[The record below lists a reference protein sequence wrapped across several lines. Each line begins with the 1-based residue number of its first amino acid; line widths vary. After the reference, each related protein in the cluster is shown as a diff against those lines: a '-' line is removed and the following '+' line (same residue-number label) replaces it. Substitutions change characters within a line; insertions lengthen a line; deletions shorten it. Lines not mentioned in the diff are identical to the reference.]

1 MVPPVLKS
9 NFNTLNCVLFCSLAL
24 KCTSTFIT
32 VLVKTTNN
40 YICYLELRYKYNCYN
55 YSHPGGVNT
64 FLSCKSCELVPIF
77 YYRDKTRVY
86 MFHFLNYRVDLY
98 YTWPV
103 CKFTNN
109 TCPVRDLKLADI
121 CKYFVDHIHIY
132 IMKNKLQHRTSLK
145 VQLLGY
151 ACN

>member
-77 YYRDKTRVY
+77 YYRDKTRLQIFYFLIKVTITFILVY
-86 MFHFLNYRVDLY
+86 YLKNQSKILY
-98 YTWPV
+98 VRILQVYIIFPASNISRNSIS
-103 CKFTNN
+103 NN
-109 TCPVRDLKLADI
+109 C
-121 CKYFVDHIHIY
+121 FW
-132 IMKNKLQHRTSLK
+132 
-145 VQLLGY
+145 
-151 ACN
+151 